1 MGKVFAD
8 KETPLVLIENIFA
21 LISWKETLMRR
32 THTDSISMSCIHYTL
47 YLYAHCAFLH
57 TGSMGVLINVLK
69 GAGLSWG
76 SVLQANDIESLGC
89 KATTSQAQSLL
100 IGDDCER
107 FVSVRPVCWQCRV
120 AQ

>member
-8 KETPLVLIENIFA
+8 KETPLVPIENIFA

-76 SVLQANDIESLGC
+76 SVLQANENIFWGVTNGKL
-89 KATTSQAQSLL
+89 
-100 IGDDCER
+100 
-107 FVSVRPVCWQCRV
+107 WQVEQEMIKQNRV
-120 AQ
+120 PRM